1 VLECVRLHTGNASVR
16 RVDERQVPFRGQTT
30 VLSNGLLSSLVAPRI
45 RAYTGGSIAA
55 GVALGSGILTPRRV
69 EAAAP
74 DDPLPIPGGSP
85 TLGGAFHVYGP
96 SPTGFLDPIDAEPA
110 SITNFNGVVG
120 MAYIDGMVTQTRISN
135 GEQARYPFVA
145 SDMRFMQ
152 GVYRGAD
159 GKPRQ
164 GTFGFI

>member
-1 VLECVRLHTGNASVR
+1 MNVRSFSAVRQRFARLPLMSRRQFVRTTGA
-16 RVDERQVPFRGQTT
+16 TI
-30 VLSNGLLSSLVAPRI
+30 A
-45 RAYTGGSIAA
+45 GS
-55 GVALGSGILTPRRV
+55 VALGSGVLRPIRAQ
-69 EAAAP
+69 AAAL

-96 SPTGFLDPIDAEPA
+96 SPTGFIDPVDAEPA

-120 MAYIDGMVTQTRISN
+120 LAYVDGMVTQTKVST
-135 GEQARYPFVA
+135 GDWKRYPFVA

-152 GVYRGAD
+152 GVYRGVD

>member
-1 VLECVRLHTGNASVR
+1 MNARSLSALRQRFPQSASPQHWSRRTFVRTAGA
-16 RVDERQVPFRGQTT
+16 
-30 VLSNGLLSSLVAPRI
+30 
-45 RAYTGGSIAA
+45 SIAA
-55 GVALGSGILTPRRV
+55 GLTLGGDILRPRRV

-120 MAYIDGMVTQTRISN
+120 LAYIDGMVTQTRVSN
-135 GEQARYPFVA
+135 GEQKRYPFVA

-152 GVYRGAD
+152 GVYRGVD